1 MQQFHYSFAGM
12 LPDWARGLAGLV
24 SGSALM
30 IFTVPLSALF
40 YIGVVLTALFA
51 LFLARTAIRQRT
63 AFAVD
68 GEGVVARRSVLGAAW
83 VTRIGWGD
91 MRDVRLRYFST
102 RRDRSRGWLEVRIAG
117 PRRTISADSSLDGFP
132 ALVTAVTDAA
142 ERRGLSLDPAT
153 AANLDL
159 LRRGVLDGSPRGVT
173 NE

>member
-1 MQQFHYSFAGM
+1 MQQFHYSFAGL
-12 LPDWARGLAGLV
+12 LPDWARGLAGLA

-30 IFTVPLSALF
+30 IFTVPLSTLF
-40 YIGVVLTALFA
+40 YIGAVLTVLFA
-51 LFLARTAIRQRT
+51 LFLARTALRQRT

-68 GEGVVARRSVLGAAW
+68 GEGVVARRSVFGGAW

-102 RRDRSRGWLEVRIAG
+102 RRDRSRGWLELKVAG
-117 PRRTISADSSLDGFP
+117 SGGRFTADSALDGFP

-142 ERRGLSLDPAT
+142 ERRGITLDAAT

-159 LRRGVLDGSPRGVT
+159 LHRGFGTGAPRG
-173 NE
+173 ESIG